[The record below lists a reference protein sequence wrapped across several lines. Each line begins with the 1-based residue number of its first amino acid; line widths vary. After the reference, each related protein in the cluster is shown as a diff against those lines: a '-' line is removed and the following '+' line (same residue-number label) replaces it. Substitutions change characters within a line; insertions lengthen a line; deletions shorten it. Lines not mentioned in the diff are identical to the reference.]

1 MFAYSLPVYKHRVAY
16 RSVNV
21 VTRPALAQGPQVAM
35 VRQTPQTREQGA
47 ISMSYK
53 PFNLNGHVAL
63 VTGGNRGIGLGMA
76 DALAASGADIAI
88 WGRDSAANDSA
99 VTQLMAHGVRAKS
112 WIVDVS
118 DEAAVVAAM
127 VDTATQMGRIDT
139 VIANAG
145 VGFGSPSFVDM
156 TTETYRKTLSINLD
170 GVFFTLREACR
181 HMVER
186 AKSGD
191 PGGSLVGIASLAAIE
206 GAAKNEAYAA
216 TKGAVISMIKSI
228 AVEHAR
234 YGVRANAI
242 LPGWIATDM
251 TALAQGSTVFTD
263 KVISR
268 VPARRW
274 GTPDDFGGLAVYL
287 ASSASSYHSGDLLVV
302 DGGYSIF

>member
-1 MFAYSLPVYKHRVAY
+1 MA
-16 RSVNV
+16 
-21 VTRPALAQGPQVAM
+21 
-35 VRQTPQTREQGA
+35 
-47 ISMSYK
+47 YK
-53 PFNLNGHVAL
+53 PFDLTGQVAL

-76 DALAASGADIAI
+76 DALAASGANVAI
-88 WGRDSAANDSA
+88 WGRNGETNETA
-99 VTQLMAHGVRAKS
+99 VAQLSAHGIVAKS
-112 WIVDVS
+112 WVVDVA

-127 VDTATQMGRIDT
+127 ADTAAQMGRIDT

-156 TTETYRKTLSINLD
+156 TTDTYRKTLSINLD

-186 AKSGD
+186 AKTGD

-206 GAAKNEAYAA
+206 GAARNQAYAA

-251 TALAQGSTVFTD
+251 TAMAQESAAFSE
-263 KVISR
+263 KVIPR

-287 ASSASSYHSGDLLVV
+287 SSSASSYHSGDLLVV